1 MNRVILM
8 ILITGLS
15 TLGQLATAQELLTSK
30 KSWDGSSFSYPT
42 TGEAE
47 MTAVRIVLKENE
59 QTPDHC
65 HPVPVFGYMLSGT
78 IEVKTTQDK
87 HTTFTKGDALAE
99 VMNTVHNGKAI
110 GGDAEIL
117 AFYTGSSELPNTVIA
132 DGSDSYKTHCQP

>member
-1 MNRVILM
+1 
-8 ILITGLS
+8 
-15 TLGQLATAQELLTSK
+15 
-30 KSWDGSSFSYPT
+30 
-42 TGEAE
+42 

-78 IEVKTTQDK
+78 IEVKTTQGK

-99 VMNTVHNGKAI
+99 VMNTVHTGKAI

-117 AFYTGSSELPNTVIA
+117 AFYAGSSELPNTVIA